1 MKLSVTSE
9 IGRLRRVL
17 VHLPGR
23 EIDVMMPSMM
33 EQLLFDD
40 ILYGQVAREEHRK
53 FQQII
58 RFVADEVHDLQDLLE
73 ETLEQDEARSEI
85 LADMKV
91 RENLSRKTVAM
102 LREAPPASLAEL
114 LIGGI
119 EAPRGRKSEAH
130 AFELSPLPNLFF
142 MRDPQ
147 VILSDGVMVSA
158 MATEAR
164 RRESLLSRFVFGYH
178 PAFRG
183 RDLFWMDESDEPW
196 PKGASATKRRPRIE
210 GGDILVARRDL
221 LLIGLTQRTNRAGIL
236 RLAQSLRKGK
246 SDVRTI
252 IVVDIPDRRS
262 YMHLDTVF
270 TIINRNECLVHAP
283 VILKGGAEEAD
294 VYEIDLGKRAAFRQV
309 SPLLRALKKHGL
321 DLDPIVCG
329 GANPI
334 DRQREQW
341 TDGAN
346 AFTLAP
352 GIILGY
358 ERNVRTAEELARRG
372 YHLVYEDD
380 LLLGRTELETW
391 TDRKYAI
398 QISGDEL
405 SRARGGPRCMT
416 MPLER
421 DELSS

>member
-17 VHLPGR
+17 VHLPGH

-58 RFVADEVHDLQDLLE
+58 RYVADEVHDLQDLLE
-73 ETLEQDEARSEI
+73 ETLEQDEARREI
-85 LADMKV
+85 IADLKL
-91 RENLSRKTVAM
+91 RENLSRKTIAM
-102 LREAPPASLAEL
+102 LREEPPAALAEM

-119 EAPRGRKSEAH
+119 EAPRAQKSEAH

-147 VILSDGVMVSA
+147 VILSDGVMISA

-178 PAFRG
+178 PAFQG
-183 RDLFWMDESDEPW
+183 RDLFWMDDSDTPW
-196 PKGASATKRRPRIE
+196 PKGATASKRKPRIE
-210 GGDILVARRDL
+210 GGDILIARRDL
-221 LLIGLTQRTNRAGIL
+221 LLIGLTERTNRPGIL

-246 SDVRTI
+246 SDVKTI
-252 IVVDIPDRRS
+252 VVVDIPNRRS

-283 VILKGGAEEAD
+283 LILEGGAEEAD
-294 VYEIDLGKRAAFRQV
+294 VYEISLGKPPAFRQV
-309 SPLLRALKKHGL
+309 GPLLRTLKKHGL
-321 DLDPIVCG
+321 DLEPIVCG
-329 GANPI
+329 GPNPI
-334 DRQREQW
+334 EQQREQW

-358 ERNVRTAEELARRG
+358 ERNVRTAEQLARRG
-372 YHLVYEDD
+372 YHIVYEDD

-391 TDRKYAI
+391 TDAKYAI
-398 QISGDEL
+398 QISGYEL

-421 DELSS
+421 DELAS

>member
-102 LREAPPASLAEL
+102 LREAPPASLAER

-183 RDLFWMDESDEPW
+183 RDLFWMDEADEPW

-309 SPLLRALKKHGL
+309 GPLLRTLKKHGL